1 MMVLFQVVGFLVFW
15 VALIAA
21 IILYA
26 NFRKFSYI
34 MYVISVSIYVFT
46 VAYAIDVF
54 SIGKNGIILL
64 LGFSSLLMLGLGFY
78 LKRRA

>member
-1 MMVLFQVVGFLVFW
+1 MVLFQIVGFLVFW

-26 NFRKFSYI
+26 NFRKFSHI

-46 VAYAIDVF
+46 VSYVVDVF
-54 SIGKNGIILL
+54 SVGKNGIIMLL
-64 LGFSSLLMLGLGFY
+64 AFSSILMLGLGFY
-78 LKRRA
+78 LKRRG